1 MNIAGFLIYYSE
13 EYLIIYHL
21 LSQNMLSRDI
31 PSICMMPKSRKL
43 TQCYPCHD
51 LIAYTQQW
59 DAYRQWDTRRGF
71 VDIHGMRQAKLSK
84 SKRWLYWDW
93 EHWWETTRDNIDCI
107 MLWKWTNLDHI
118 LYRYL
123 YLIIKVNITESWE
136 LCVKLN
142 KRIAKCQIFYWLF
155 TNKRFWTL

>member
-1 MNIAGFLIYYSE
+1 MLGEYCSLPYLLLRRIPHNISFTKSKYAKQRY
-13 EYLIIYHL
+13 
-21 LSQNMLSRDI
+21 
-31 PSICMMPKSRKL
+31 SICMMPKSRKL
-43 TQCYPCHD
+43 TQSYIHD

-118 LYRYL
+118 FYI
-123 YLIIKVNITESWE
+123 IIKVNITESWE
-136 LCVKLN
+136 LCVILN
-142 KRIAKCQIFYWLF
+142 KSIAKCQIFYWLF